1 MSYIYNHVSVVFS
14 FEEDT
19 IAWYYNG
26 WTSRITK
33 LVMNSDFLSVG
44 FFVISYVY
52 VCVISNQYYK
62 WVSLVFCFNSIT
74 RLAGVK
80 AC

>member
-1 MSYIYNHVSVVFS
+1 
-14 FEEDT
+14 
-19 IAWYYNG
+19 
-26 WTSRITK
+26 
-33 LVMNSDFLSVG
+33 MNSDFLSVG